1 MALLFA
7 GHETTVVQIGLT
19 AMLLLANP
27 GQWQALVDKPSL
39 VPNAVEETLRVLAET
54 ATSDR
59 AQHVEE
65 YERAWDTGKV

>member
-1 MALLFA
+1 MC
-7 GHETTVVQIGLT
+7 LT
-19 AMLLLANP
+19 CGCNDAHKKMGNN
-27 GQWQALVDKPSL
+27 VTYEDIRD
-39 VPNAVEETLRVLAET
+39 VAVENGRTVDDTLRVLAET

>member
-1 MALLFA
+1 MC
-7 GHETTVVQIGLT
+7 LT
-19 AMLLLANP
+19 CGCNDAHKKMGNNVTYEDIRDVAVEN
-27 GQWQALVDKPSL
+27 GRT
-39 VPNAVEETLRVLAET
+39 VEETLRVLAET